1 MTNNEKEKLNNGGA
15 EEVKEE
21 AVAEETEEEAV
32 AEETEEE
39 AVAEEIEAEAVT
51 EETEGET
58 TAEEMIGGETDA
70 GEAIAAAEIDRNEKP
85 KKKGKIRGFFKTRKL
100 AVGITVLVVLL
111 VANVAVFGAN
121 KMSGKGHRDHG
132 GKTVERQYTEGQ
144 KFERGDKESGI
155 YQDSE
160 KVPRGE
166 KDPRGDG
173 ACEKDGSKVEKGEKG
188 TKSEAGKVSAEEV
201 GENGEAA

>member
-1 MTNNEKEKLNNGGA
+1 MTNNEKEKLNNGEA
-15 EEVKEE
+15 EELKEE
-21 AVAEETEEEAV
+21 AVAEETEAEAV
-32 AEETEEE
+32 A
-39 AVAEEIEAEAVT
+39 

-70 GEAIAAAEIDRNEKP
+70 GEAIAAAEIDPEEEP
-85 KKKGKIRGFFKTRKL
+85 KIKVKKRGFFRTHKL

-111 VANVAVFGAN
+111 VANVAVFGMN

-132 GKTVERQYTEGQ
+132 GKTVERQYSEGQ

-155 YQDSE
+155 NQNSE

-166 KDPRGDG
+166 KDLRGDG

-188 TKSEAGKVSAEEV
+188 TKSEAGNVSAEEV